1 LFRASCV
8 DVKELM
14 QRLQFAAILSL
25 VFMCSDLAAANE
37 SLLLPSKGSHGP
49 YRLMASN
56 VTYDAE
62 SIGKT
67 EPPSG
72 ATDRPASSAPTPDKP
87 TSIERA
93 RIALAESSAEPLSH
107 EDLCSTLVQ
116 VARENE
122 LPLAFFANLIWRE
135 SRFDF
140 DAISPAG
147 AMGIAQFMPDV
158 ADTLD
163 LDAFDAR
170 AALPASGQLLRTLY
184 KRFGN
189 LGLAAAA
196 YNAGPK
202 RVSDWRSR
210 RSALPRETRNYVQII
225 TGRSADDW
233 QRSKSKGVF
242 RVATQMPCRDTE
254 DFVIAEQEQR
264 LAQARLASAEVRPQG
279 RSTHARVAKGRAE
292 PRRVA
297 AGRGKVLTRVARS
310 HDKKRKPLRLASVR
324 TR

>member
-1 LFRASCV
+1 
-8 DVKELM
+8 M
-14 QRLQFAAILSL
+14 QRLQFAAVFSL

-37 SLLLPSKGSHGP
+37 SLLLPSKGPHGS

-56 VTYDAE
+56 ITYDTE

-67 EPPSG
+67 EPLSG
-72 ATDRPASSAPTPDKP
+72 ATDRRTSSAPVPDKP

-93 RIALAESSAEPLSH
+93 RMALAESSAEPLSH

-122 LPLAFFANLIWRE
+122 LPLGFFANLIWRE

-158 ADTLD
+158 ADTLA

-210 RSALPRETRNYVQII
+210 RSALPRETRTYVQII

-233 QRSKSKGVF
+233 QRSKSKGVLF
-242 RVATQMPCRDTE
+242 RVAAQMPCRDTE

-279 RSTHARVAKGRAE
+279 RSAHARLSKGRAE

-310 HDKKRKPLRLASVR
+310 NEKKRRPLRLASVR